1 MRGRREVW
9 VAREVSWQVWGGQV
23 CIREGSSKKSS
34 AGTAPWRRL
43 GPLTV
48 AMHEVGCAGLGE
60 RVGEGEEVGGPRG
73 LELQEKCKQSS
84 RALHI

>member
-1 MRGRREVW
+1 M
-9 VAREVSWQVWGGQV
+9 WGGQV

-84 RALHI
+84 RTLDIWASLGVPLSGA